1 MAPTDAQKRA
11 RDKWLH
17 DKVEDIRFR
26 VPKGKKAIIQEH
38 AAKHGE
44 SVNAFISRAVDEAL
58 SRDIDR
64 MEHEKASK
72 KTDPKYNF

>member
-11 RDKWLH
+11 RDKWLR

-58 SRDIDR
+58 ARDIDT
-64 MEHEKASK
+64 MERDNASK
-72 KTDPKYNF
+72 NLDSK

>member
-11 RDKWLH
+11 RDKWLR

-58 SRDIDR
+58 ARDIDR
-64 MEHEKASK
+64 TKRDNASK
-72 KTDPKYNF
+72 NFDTK

>member
-17 DKVEDIRFR
+17 DKVDDIRFR

-58 SRDIDR
+58 ARDIDGTER
-64 MEHEKASK
+64 DNEL
-72 KTDPKYNF
+72 NQ

>member
-1 MAPTDAQKRA
+1 MAPTEAQKRA
-11 RDKWLH
+11 RDKWLR

-38 AAKHGE
+38 AAKQGE

-58 SRDIDR
+58 VRDIGT
-64 MEHEKASK
+64 MERDKVSNNLESK
-72 KTDPKYNF
+72 

>member
-17 DKVEDIRFR
+17 DKVDDIRFR

-58 SRDIDR
+58 ARDIDGTER
-64 MEHEKASK
+64 DKESGKF
-72 KTDPKYNF
+72 DPK

>member
-26 VPKGKKAIIQEH
+26 VPKGKKAIIQER
-38 AAKHGE
+38 ATKHGE

-58 SRDIDR
+58 ARDIDR
-64 MEHEKASK
+64 MERDKASK
-72 KTDPKYNF
+72 KTDPK

>member
-17 DKVEDIRFR
+17 DKVDDIRFR

-58 SRDIDR
+58 ARDIDGTER
-64 MEHEKASK
+64 DKESGKV
-72 KTDPKYNF
+72 DPK

>member
-38 AAKHGE
+38 AAKRGE
-44 SVNAFISRAVDEAL
+44 SVNAFISRAVDEAME
-58 SRDIDR
+58 RD
-64 MEHEKASK
+64 KATRK
-72 KTDPKYNF
+72 FDAK